1 MKLDLLAI
9 SAHPDDVELGCAG
22 TILASIAKGKKVGI
36 VDLTRGELG
45 TRGTPEIRVQEAT
58 EAAKVL
64 GASVRDNVG
73 IPDGFFQNDPDHQLA
88 LIPYIRKY
96 QPDIVLANAIDDR
109 HPDHGKGARLI
120 YDTCFLSGL
129 RRIETTDDKG
139 NAQEPW
145 RPKFIYHFI
154 QDRYIKPDFI
164 VDITPYWAKKEEAIR
179 AFRSQFYDPNSEE
192 PNSYISSPEFLAF
205 LEARAKEYGHS
216 IGVKYGE
223 GFTAQRIIGIDDLWA
238 LI

>member
-22 TILASIAKGKKVGI
+22 TILSAIAKGKKVGI

-45 TRGTPEIRVQEAT
+45 TRGTPEIRVQEAS
-58 EAAKVL
+58 EAAKIL
-64 GASVRDNVG
+64 GVHIRDNVG
-73 IPDGFFQNDPDHQLA
+73 IPDGFFHNTPNCQLA

-96 QPDIVLANAIDDR
+96 QPEIVLANALDDR
-109 HPDHGKGARLI
+109 HPDHGKGAKLI
-120 YDTCFLSGL
+120 YDACFLSGL
-129 RRIETTDDKG
+129 RRIETINEDGKP
-139 NAQEPW
+139 QEPW

-179 AFRSQFYDPNSEE
+179 AFRSQFYDPNSQE
-192 PNSYISSPEFLAF
+192 PNSYISSPEFLSF
-205 LEARAKEYGHS
+205 LEARSKEYGHS

-223 GFTAQRIIGIDDLWA
+223 GFNTQRIIGVDNLWA